1 MIARRSGEPGA
12 LAMKAAALLAVDPV
26 GLKGAVL
33 RSPPSPALD
42 AWLAAFRAMT
52 PQDAPWRKLPVTA
65 SAGRLV
71 GGLDLAAS
79 LSAGKPLFER
89 GLLAEADGG
98 VIVAPM
104 AERLEAET
112 AAILCA
118 ALDEGVLRAER
129 DGFSRI
135 EAARFALLLVDEGD
149 GDDEKVADALA
160 DRVAFI
166 IDPGGIADCDFDH
179 RAIAAARAR
188 IAAVATPDP
197 LIEAIAAAAMRCGVI
212 SLRILMLSAAAAR
225 ASAAL
230 AGRSEATAE
239 DAALAATLVIG
250 PRALVFPPD
259 APQEPTP
266 PPGAE
271 EPRSDNEDGGDGAL
285 ADRIVEAVKAA
296 VDASLLS
303 SAASRRGAGRASGK
317 SGAMRKSLAR
327 GRPYGSRPGD
337 PSRGGRL
344 QLVDTL
350 RAAAPW
356 QKIRGRTTGDAKVA
370 VRRDDLRIARFR
382 RPEQSLAIFVVDAS
396 GSAAMQRLGETKGA
410 IEQLFAQ
417 SYSRRDEVALIAF
430 RKASAEILVPPTR
443 SLVRARRLLA
453 ELPGGGGTPL
463 AAGVNAAA
471 ALAAQATKRGRTP
484 TIVFMT
490 DGRANVALSG
500 EGGREAAQRDALQAA
515 KKLRALGTRILL
527 FDTSAR
533 PEPLASALAA
543 EMGAQYLPMPHADA
557 RLVASAVARR

>member
-1 MIARRSGEPGA
+1 MNAGPASA
-12 LAMKAAALLAVDPV
+12 LALKAAALLAVDPI

-42 AWLAAFRAMT
+42 AWLAAFRGVQ
-52 PQDAPWRKLPVTA
+52 PPGAPWRKLPASA
-65 SAGRLV
+65 SAGRLI
-71 GGLDLAAS
+71 GGLDLSAS

-98 VIVAPM
+98 VITAPM

-112 AAILCA
+112 AAIICA
-118 ALDEGVLRAER
+118 ALDEGAVRAER
-129 DGFSRI
+129 DGFSRV
-135 EAARFALLLVDEGD
+135 EPARFALLLIDEGA
-149 GDDEKVADALA
+149 GEDERLADALA

-166 IDPGGIADCDFDH
+166 LEPVAVSACELDARRIAD
-179 RAIAAARAR
+179 ARATL
-188 IAAVATPDP
+188 AGVAVPEP
-197 LIEAIAAAAMRCGVI
+197 LIEALAAAAMRYGVL
-212 SLRILMLSAAAAR
+212 SLRVLSFAVAAAR
-225 ASAAL
+225 AAAAL
-230 AGRSEATAE
+230 EGRDKATE
-239 DAALAATLVIG
+239 QDSGLAAALVIG
-250 PRALVFPPD
+250 PRARALPEE
-259 APQEPTP
+259 APQEPAP
-266 PPGAE
+266 PPERDESPGDSE
-271 EPRSDNEDGGDGAL
+271 NVGDGAL
-285 ADRIVEAVKAA
+285 ADRVVAAVKASI
-296 VDASLLS
+296 DAALF
-303 SAASRRGAGRASGK
+303 SAAAARRGAARASGK
-317 SGAMRKSLAR
+317 SGAVRKSLTR
-327 GRPYGSRPGD
+327 GRPYGSRSGD

-344 QLVDTL
+344 QLIDTL

-356 QKIRGRTTGDAKVA
+356 QKIRGRANGAMVA

-430 RKASAEILVPPTR
+430 RKAGAEILVPPTR

-490 DGRANVALSG
+490 DGRANVALNG
-500 EGGREAAQRDALQAA
+500 EGGREAAQRDAIAAA
-515 KKLRALGTRILL
+515 KKLRALGQRVLL

-533 PEPLASALAA
+533 PEPQASALAA
-543 EMGAQYLPMPHADA
+543 EMGAQYLPLPRADA

>member
-1 MIARRSGEPGA
+1 MSAGGASEIAV
-12 LAMKAAALLAVDPV
+12 KAAALLAVDPA

-33 RSPPSPALD
+33 RAPPSPALD
-42 AWLAAFRAMT
+42 AWLTALRDAQCA
-52 PQDAPWRKLPVTA
+52 DAPWRKLPVSA

-71 GGLDLAAS
+71 GGLDLSAS

-112 AAILCA
+112 AAILST
-118 ALDEGVLRAER
+118 ALDEGMVRAER
-129 DGFSRI
+129 DGFSRV
-135 EAARFALLLVDEGD
+135 EPARFALLLIDEGA
-149 GDDEKVADALA
+149 GDDERVADALA

-166 IDPGGIADCDFDH
+166 LEPVAVGAGALDS
-179 RAIAAARAR
+179 RRIAAARAR
-188 IAAVATPDP
+188 LAGVDVPEP
-197 LIEAIAAAAMRCGVI
+197 LIEGLAAAALRYGVL
-212 SLRILMLSAAAAR
+212 SLRVLMLAVTAAR

-230 AGRSEATAE
+230 EARDKATEE
-239 DAALAATLVIG
+239 DAALAAALVIG
-250 PRALVFPPD
+250 PRAISLPEESSPD
-259 APQEPTP
+259 PAP
-266 PPGAE
+266 PPESDETSG
-271 EPRSDNEDGGDGAL
+271 DNEAGGEGPL
-285 ADRIVEAVKAA
+285 ADRIVEAVKASI
-296 VDASLLS
+296 DAALL
-303 SAASRRGAGRASGK
+303 AAAGSRRGAARASGR
-317 SGAMRKSLAR
+317 SGAMRKSLTR
-327 GRPYGSRPGD
+327 GRPYGSRPCD

-344 QLVDTL
+344 QLIDTL

-356 QKIRGRTTGDAKVA
+356 QKIRGRMNSAAPIA

-430 RKASAEILVPPTR
+430 RKAGAEILVPPTR

-471 ALAAQATKRGRTP
+471 MMAVQAGKRGRTP

-490 DGRANVALSG
+490 DGRANVALNG
-500 EGGREAAQRDALQAA
+500 EGGREAAQRDAVAAA
-515 KKLRALGTRILL
+515 KKLRSLGMRVLL
-527 FDTSAR
+527 VDTSAR
-533 PEPLASALAA
+533 PEPQASALAA
-543 EMGAQYLPMPHADA
+543 EMGAQYLPLPHGGA
-557 RLVASAVARR
+557 RLIASAVARP